1 MPGGTTV
8 KPDASPGSAR
18 STPALQRVL
27 ELSSLQADAALRE
40 VSPALTRLR
49 AALSVMAAR
58 HGAPDEEAHQALG
71 CLEAIETLVA
81 RIEHVREGLDL
92 AVAELPGTDPAAGAS
107 ARELLERIRGRYT
120 LPQERVLFDFLV
132 GGLGGAQMMQ
142 ALQALRRA

>member
-1 MPGGTTV
+1 V

-40 VSPALTRLR
+40 VSPALARLR
-49 AALSVMAAR
+49 AALSALAAR
-58 HGAPDEEAHQALG
+58 HGAPDEAHQALG
-71 CLEAIETLVA
+71 CVEAVETLVA
-81 RIEHVREGLDL
+81 RIGHVREGLDL